1 MIFYVESKKIKLIGT
16 EIRFVIVR
24 AKDLKVGDWVK
35 GISN

>member
-16 EIRFVIVR
+16 EIRSVIVR